1 MKFQPHDIV
10 RRVLPSGTMVG
21 GLMVVIASS
30 HDKRTI
36 VRDIKTGKFYQYK
49 SCNLEN
55 YGGTAKIMV
64 SKEDMDKISITRGIG
79 VFYHSV
85 SPLYDKL
92 YANPPRFV
100 CFVLARKDDTIRRI
114 YQLGEISRVLRK
126 VGETRKGYDMV
137 PVKQPMYKLQLIGE
151 PCKGC
156 IFDNLSLAQE

>member
-10 RRVLPSGTMVG
+10 RRILPSGTMVG

-36 VRDIKTGKFYQYK
+36 VRDIKTGKCYQDR
-49 SCNLEN
+49 SCSLEK

-64 SKEDMDKISITRGIG
+64 SEEEMDKISATRGIG
-79 VFYHSV
+79 AFYHSV

-92 YANPPRFV
+92 YANPTRFV
-100 CFVLARKDDTIRRI
+100 CFILCDKEGFTIRRT

-126 VGETRKGYDMV
+126 VGETRKGYEMV

-151 PCKGC
+151 
-156 IFDNLSLAQE
+156 L